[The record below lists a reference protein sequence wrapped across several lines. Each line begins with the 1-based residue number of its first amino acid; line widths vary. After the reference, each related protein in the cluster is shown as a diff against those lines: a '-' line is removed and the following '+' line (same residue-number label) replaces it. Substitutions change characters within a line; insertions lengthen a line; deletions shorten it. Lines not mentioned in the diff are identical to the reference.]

1 MTGGASSSL
10 QKTSTVTTLPASVLN
25 NAESEL
31 HGLAIAKANVLEALF
46 ARFFCETETFG
57 VAPVLG

>member
-25 NAESEL
+25 NVESEL
-31 HGLAIAKANVLEALF
+31 HGLAIAKA
-46 ARFFCETETFG
+46 
-57 VAPVLG
+57 